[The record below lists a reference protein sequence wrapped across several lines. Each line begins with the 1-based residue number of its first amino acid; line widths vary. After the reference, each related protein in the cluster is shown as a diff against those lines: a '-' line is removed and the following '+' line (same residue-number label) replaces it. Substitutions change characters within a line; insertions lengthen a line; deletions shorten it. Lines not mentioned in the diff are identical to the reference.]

1 MSEYWFKRRRYGWG
15 WYPVTPAGWLTTGV
29 GAGGILVGAMMQAPV
44 GILISG
50 FSALLLVLIAALK
63 GPNPRW
69 RWGVKSTD
77 NPEEDA

>member
-1 MSEYWFKRRRYGWG
+1 
-15 WYPVTPAGWLTTGV
+15 
-29 GAGGILVGAMMQAPV
+29 MMQPPV